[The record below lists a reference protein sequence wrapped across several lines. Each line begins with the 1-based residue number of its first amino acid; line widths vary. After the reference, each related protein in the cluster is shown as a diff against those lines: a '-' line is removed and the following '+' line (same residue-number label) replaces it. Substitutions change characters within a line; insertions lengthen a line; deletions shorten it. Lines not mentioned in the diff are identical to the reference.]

1 MLIRF
6 TSNKAGEMIMLAEHA
21 RQLFEIIGKACTARG
36 VILSEQIPEA
46 IERLH
51 QAIAEER
58 QQLLEAQRLSGQLD
72 PEELLDEDPEARA
85 EREEECKAGR
95 RGMHLCQRAQPL
107 INLMQWTLREN
118 GFILWEAPYD
128 F

>member
-21 RQLFEIIGKACTARG
+21 RQLFEIIGKECTARG
-36 VILSEQIPEA
+36 VFLAEQIPEA
-46 IERLH
+46 VERLH

-58 QQLLEAQRLSGQLD
+58 KQLLEAERLAGVQDLD
-72 PEELLDEDPEARA
+72 ELLDEDPEARA

-107 INLMQWTLREN
+107 INLMQWTLRED
-118 GFILWEAPYD
+118 GFILWEAAHD